1 LDDGLEVSDQMN
13 LEEIIVRLTNA
24 ARAGGASELDIVT
37 VRLLVLER
45 YKLETLQLAM
55 RVKHFE
61 QSMYP
66 SMDSGER
73 CEAIRQIMGISER
86 RFYELKKIATAIPD
100 RSGCG

>member
-1 LDDGLEVSDQMN
+1 MA
-13 LEEIIVRLTNA
+13 RLTA
-24 ARAGGASELDIVT
+24 SARAGGAAELDIVT

-61 QSMYP
+61 QSMYR

-73 CEAIRQIMGISER
+73 CEAIRQILGISER